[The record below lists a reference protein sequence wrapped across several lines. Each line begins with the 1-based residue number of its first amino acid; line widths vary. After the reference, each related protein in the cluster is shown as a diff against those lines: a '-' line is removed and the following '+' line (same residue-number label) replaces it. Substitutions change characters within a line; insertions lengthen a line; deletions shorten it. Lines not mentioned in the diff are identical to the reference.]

1 MENPHYVKFCCIK
14 DWKTWKD
21 LITKWFGASTNNIEN
36 KTSEL
41 SIRKIIHEIQNKT
54 KKLCSH
60 VFSNFTLTCQ
70 LFFLC
75 IVENKT
81 ALKCNSYLFI
91 VFILCILFRFLF
103 HLLMFCC
110 NWTLELTNYSW
121 ILYFSVG
128 KKYLFCLE
136 NLKSKK
142 KKKVKNS
149 ENSRSQLK
157 KCS

>member
-1 MENPHYVKFCCIK
+1 MGNPHCVKFCCIK

-36 KTSEL
+36 KTLLNYQSER
-41 SIRKIIHEIQNKT
+41 SFMKYKT
-54 KKLCSH
+54 KQKNYVH
-60 VFSNFTLTCQ
+60 TFFSNFTLTCQ

-91 VFILCILFRFLF
+91 VLILCILFRFLF
-103 HLLMFCC
+103 HLWMFCC

-121 ILYFSVG
+121 IFFFSW
-128 KKYLFCLE
+128 KKYLFCL
-136 NLKSKK
+136 NNQKS
-142 KKKVKNS
+142 
-149 ENSRSQLK
+149 
-157 KCS
+157 